1 MGKRRELHTHRF
13 QMFTLFSANLS
24 KQFKGFTDFVDK
36 TEVFPVETIDTKVP
50 DTTPKESLIT
60 EGKHEM
66 YMFSQPTDPQP
77 ESEPNL
83 TEDRRSKPGD
93 DDYVWKDKLIFTHPN
108 DILIWPKEPTSGSEH
123 KEKLTGLPAPTKNMQ
138 WVDWVDSDIN
148 GQVNT
153 CTEIDM
159 PVNWSVTG
167 FSKKYGSVISGFDD
181 MGNKQ
186 KYYIS
191 DITDGD
197 MLMTDGMIRV
207 GNVLYIAD
215 WKQEEKESFN
225 KRIDIINEGGLSV
238 GEGFISF

>member
-1 MGKRRELHTHRF
+1 ELHTHRF
-13 QMFTLFSANLS
+13 QMFTLFSA
-24 KQFKGFTDFVDK
+24 
-36 TEVFPVETIDTKVP
+36 PVETIDTKVP
-50 DTTPKESLIT
+50 DFTPE
-60 EGKHEM
+60 EDFFPEVKHEM

-83 TEDRRSKPGD
+83 TKVPISRPKDNYVKED
-93 DDYVWKDKLIFTHPN
+93 LINFDLFPLLKN
-108 DILIWPKEPTSGSEH
+108 ELSWPKEPTSGSEH

-167 FSKKYGSVISGFDD
+167 FSKKYGSIISGIDD

-197 MLMTDGMIRV
+197 MLMTDGMTSH
-207 GNVLYIAD
+207 GNVAFIAD
-215 WKQEEKESFN
+215 WKREENERFN
-225 KRIDIINEGGLSV
+225 KRIDMINEGGLSD